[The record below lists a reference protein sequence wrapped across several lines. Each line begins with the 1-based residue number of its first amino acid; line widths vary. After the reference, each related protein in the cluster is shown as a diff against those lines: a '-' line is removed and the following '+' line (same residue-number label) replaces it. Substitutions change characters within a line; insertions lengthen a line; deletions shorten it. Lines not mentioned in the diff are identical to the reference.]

1 MSISRFQKFAIPF
14 AVNLYEELIN
24 SADFENVANGRVG
37 NNLVKIGEK
46 GVPIVRTTTAY
57 HIAAQNFS
65 GIHDFII
72 EHINLAIKNSQLNDF
87 SSFDFNNAL
96 IEVYDFN
103 YSKMNYHSDQNLD
116 LDANSYIGLFSCYK
130 NPEELS
136 DNQLRKLIVKEKGAE
151 EEFEIPLT
159 HNSVILFSVETNNK
173 FLHKI
178 VLDRMSNQ
186 KPLESDNKWLGITF
200 RKSKTF
206 IQFEDN
212 VPYFSNG
219 QLLESAN
226 EEQKTE
232 FFKLRGQENR
242 LLNFVYPELSYTL
255 SIADRLMPVNNNLKI
270 G

>member
-1 MSISRFQKFAIPF
+1 MNISRFQKFALSF
-14 AVNLYEELIN
+14 DANLYEELIN
-24 SADFENVANGRVG
+24 SVDFENVAKGRMG
-37 NNLVKIGEK
+37 NHLVKIGEK
-46 GVPIVRTTTAY
+46 GIPIVRTTTAY

-65 GIHDFII
+65 SIHDFII
-72 EHINLAIKNSQLNDF
+72 ESINLVIKNSELNDF
-87 SSFDFNNAL
+87 SSVDFNNAL

-136 DNQLRKLIVKEKGAE
+136 DNQLRKLMVKEKGSDE
-151 EEFEIPLT
+151 ELEIPLT
-159 HNSVILFSVETNNK
+159 HNSVILFSVGTNNK

-178 VLDRMSNQ
+178 VLDRISHQ
-186 KPLESDNKWLGITF
+186 KPLQSDNKWLGITF

-206 IQFEDN
+206 IEFEDN
-212 VPYFSNG
+212 LAYFSNG
-219 QLLESAN
+219 QLLELAN

-242 LLNFVYPELSYTL
+242 LLDFVYPKLSYTL
-255 SIADRLMPVNNNLKI
+255 SIADRLIPINNNLKI
-270 G
+270 

>member
-1 MSISRFQKFAIPF
+1 MNTSRFQKFTFSFDI
-14 AVNLYEELIN
+14 NLYEKLI
-24 SADFENVANGRVG
+24 SSVDFECVAKGRIG
-37 NNLVKIGEK
+37 NHLVKIGEE
-46 GVPIVRTTTAY
+46 GVPIVRTTTVY

-65 GIHDFII
+65 SIHDFII
-72 EHINLAIKNSQLNDF
+72 EHINLAIKNSELNNF
-87 SSFDFNNAL
+87 LPVDFNNAL

-103 YSKMNYHSDQNLD
+103 YSKMNYHSDQSLD
-116 LDANSYIGLFSCYK
+116 LDANSYIGIFSCYK

-136 DNQLRKLIVKEKGAE
+136 DNQLRKLIVKEKDDD

-159 HNSVILFSVETNNK
+159 HNSFILFSVETNSK

-178 VLDRMSNQ
+178 TLDRMFNQ
-186 KPLESDNKWLGITF
+186 KTLQSDNKWLGITF

-212 VPYFSNG
+212 LPYFSNG
-219 QLLESAN
+219 QLLEPAN
-226 EEQKTE
+226 EEQKAE

-242 LLNFVYPELSYTL
+242 LINFVYPELSYTL
-255 SIADRLMPVNNNLKI
+255 SIADRLMPINNNLNI

>member
-1 MSISRFQKFAIPF
+1 MSTPGFQKITLSFDI
-14 AVNLYEELIN
+14 NLYEKLIT
-24 SADFENVANGRVG
+24 SVDFECVAKGRIG
-37 NNLVKIGEK
+37 NHLVKIEEK

-65 GIHDFII
+65 SIHDFII
-72 EHINLAIKNSQLNDF
+72 EHINFAIKDSELNNLPPV
-87 SSFDFNNAL
+87 DFNNAL

-103 YSKMNYHSDQNLD
+103 YSKMNYHSDQGLD

-136 DNQLRKLIVKEKGAE
+136 DNQLRKLIVKEKGSDE
-151 EEFEIPLT
+151 ELEIPLT
-159 HNSVILFSVETNNK
+159 HNSLILFSVETNSK

-178 VLDRMSNQ
+178 ILDRMFHQ
-186 KPLESDNKWLGITF
+186 KTLQSDNKWLGITF

-212 VPYFSNG
+212 LPYFANG
-219 QLLESAN
+219 QLLESAS
-226 EEQKTE
+226 EEQKAE

-242 LLNFVYPELSYTL
+242 LINFDYPELTYTL
-255 SIADRLMPVNNNLKI
+255 SIADRLMPINKI
-270 G
+270 